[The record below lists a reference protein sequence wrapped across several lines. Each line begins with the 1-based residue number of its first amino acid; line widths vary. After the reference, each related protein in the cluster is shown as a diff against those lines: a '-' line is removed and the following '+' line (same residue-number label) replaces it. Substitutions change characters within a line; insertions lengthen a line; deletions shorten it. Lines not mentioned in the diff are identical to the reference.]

1 MKVIMFPEEI
11 LSQERAEASKKK
23 TSKKKTS
30 KKKTGVESI
39 MRKT

>member
-23 TSKKKTS
+23 TSKKGS